1 MVRSIPPR
9 TMRKVWRECSENNIL
24 KESSFDIPMLS
35 KIQKHYSREAT
46 HKYTGEAYKRPRKW
60 QYITKPFFKRIK
72 EPIVDVFKEAEE
84 VQIVIDLGNFRKG
97 ELNFGLEKRKYFIS
111 GKHEDYEFNEEIL
124 LPYDVDIKNI
134 KENFRNDILLL
145 VLPKK
150 RNIEN
155 RKWSRK
161 NEKKT
166 SNLSNR

>member
-9 TMRKVWRECSENNIL
+9 TMRKVWREFSKSNIL

-35 KIQKHYSREAT
+35 KIQKHYSGKAT
-46 HKYTGEAYKRPRKW
+46 YKYTGGAYKRPRKW

-72 EPIVDVFKEAEE
+72 GPIVDVFKEAEE
-84 VQIVIDLGNFRKG
+84 VQIVIDLGNFKKG

-134 KENFRNDILLL
+134 KGNFRNDILLL
-145 VLPKK
+145 MLPKK
-150 RNIEN
+150 RNTEN